1 MFLCREVPSV
11 FNNYVYKKKQKKL
24 LSVVSEIKITK
35 TNTCTVLNYVE
46 KMCTECV
53 NLCFCVIYYYFRLI
67 LFSSFTLQPLSHRL
81 LFHLLHSF
89 PTFLAN
95 LIPTRRCPKPP
106 LNHVSFHRYALDL
119 VSILIFLYLLLPLE
133 N

>member
-1 MFLCREVPSV
+1 MFMYLEGREVPSV
-11 FNNYVYKKKQKKL
+11 FNNYVYKKSCCQ
-24 LSVVSEIKITK
+24 LSVKLKFQNQYTYSFE
-35 TNTCTVLNYVE
+35 LE

-53 NLCFCVIYYYFRLI
+53 NLCFCVIYYCFRLI
-67 LFSSFTLQPLSHRL
+67 LFSSFTLQPLSHLL

-119 VSILIFLYLLLPLE
+119 VSILIFQYLLLPLE

>member
-11 FNNYVYKKKQKKL
+11 FNNYVYKKKQKIVSCQ
-24 LSVVSEIKITK
+24 LSVKLKFQNQYTYSFE
-35 TNTCTVLNYVE
+35 LE

-67 LFSSFTLQPLSHRL
+67 LFSSFTLQPLSHLL